1 MKGLALILGK
11 PKGKGAPMSEED
23 DEAPES
29 EPAEKDSYDALMADA
44 AEAGDWKAFASAVK
58 GYVRS
63 CMGDEE

>member
-1 MKGLALILGK
+1 VKGLALILGK
-11 PKGKGAPMSEED
+11 PKGKGVMSDE

-29 EPAEKDSYDALMADA
+29 ETAEKKDSYDSVMAEA